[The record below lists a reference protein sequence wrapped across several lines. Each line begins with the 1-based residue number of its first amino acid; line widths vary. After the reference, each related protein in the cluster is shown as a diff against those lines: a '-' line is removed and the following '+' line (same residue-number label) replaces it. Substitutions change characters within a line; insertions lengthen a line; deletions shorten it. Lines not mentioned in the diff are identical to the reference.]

1 MQRLITKIF
10 LMQMGEHA
18 QVSHTTISVLGIEG
32 STCAMEAL
40 SACAAVT
47 HGTVNILHPLEMVR
61 QIRLIAQNPTI
72 ATDVEVTYLLHPAVS
87 VDKKSESKYVTMV
100 REQLGNATR
109 ESDVSLSFTV
119 NAAKLKNLNALPF
132 QVSIY
137 CSTVHDYSIFKLESY
152 FARKSSK

>member
-1 MQRLITKIF
+1 
-10 LMQMGEHA
+10 MGEHA

-72 ATDVEVTYLLHPAVS
+72 ATDVEVTYLLHPAIS
-87 VDKKSESKYVTMV
+87 IDKKSESKYITMA

-109 ESDVSLSFTV
+109 ESDVSITFTV
-119 NAAKLKNLNALPF
+119 DAAKLKNLNALPF
-132 QVSIY
+132 QVSRHY
-137 CSTVHDYSIFKLESY
+137 NLVCYTAQFLRLCVVAPFTKQVNAL
-152 FARKSSK
+152 

>member
-1 MQRLITKIF
+1 
-10 LMQMGEHA
+10 MGEHA

-32 STCAMEAL
+32 STCAMDAL

-72 ATDVEVTYLLHPAVS
+72 ATDVEVTYLLHPAITI
-87 VDKKSESKYVTMV
+87 DKKSESKYVTMV

-109 ESDVSLSFTV
+109 ESDVSLSFKV
-119 NAAKLKNLNALPF
+119 DAAKLKNLNALPF
-132 QVSIY
+132 QVSA
-137 CSTVHDYSIFKLESY
+137 KLQLQ
-152 FARKSSK
+152 FLC

>member
-1 MQRLITKIF
+1 
-10 LMQMGEHA
+10 MGEHA

-72 ATDVEVTYLLHPAVS
+72 ATDVEVTYLLHPAIS

-109 ESDVSLSFTV
+109 ESDVSLTFTV
-119 NAAKLKNLNALPF
+119 NAAKLKNLNAVPF
-132 QVSIY
+132 QVS
-137 CSTVHDYSIFKLESY
+137 VHFSY
-152 FARKSSK
+152 KFFAKPPTLLRLQVVAPFNTLHHLVHEL